1 MDRKRWEQIDKLL
14 EETLEREPA
23 DRAAFLA
30 QACAGDEELR
40 KAAEE
45 LLVAHANPGM
55 VMGTERY
62 MSPEQVLGQSV
73 DHRTDIFSL
82 GAVLYEMA
90 TGRPPFAGETASAIF
105 DAIVHQT
112 PASTPRAQA
121 AIPEELRR
129 IIQKSLEK
137 FREMRYQSV
146 ADLCADLKRLRR
158 DTERSQVA
166 GEISTEPVPT
176 REQDS
181 SKPA

>member
-1 MDRKRWEQIDKLL
+1 M
-14 EETLEREPA
+14 
-23 DRAAFLA
+23 
-30 QACAGDEELR
+30 
-40 KAAEE
+40 
-45 LLVAHANPGM
+45 
-55 VMGTERY
+55 
-62 MSPEQVLGQSV
+62 

-112 PASTPRAQA
+112 PAWTPRAQA

-146 ADLCADLKRLRR
+146 ADLCADLRRLRR